1 MFNYITML
9 KEYKCHDCLEIKE
22 ISKFTKNRH
31 KSLGIEKSCKECNNK
46 KGRLKRQARKEKMLL
61 ELESSTNRPKLS
73 STELTEFDIEKE
85 VIEDG
90 KIKHFTSLFVAQSE
104 SGKTILMMYL
114 IDKIREHY
122 DFVILISK
130 NLQAESYDLSK
141 FDFVT
146 NDRNLESVIM
156 AIRYL
161 QRKSFNKFNFLLVI
175 DDIKTRGKVVIQD
188 LFTNGRN
195 SNISTLN
202 LVQHPTMVDN
212 HMRTNCKFIFLFN
225 QRNPELIRATISRFL
240 INFVFTPYNI
250 TSKRDKETY
259 LETWLQN
266 NTKDYTSIV
275 LNIKSGVVQ
284 KVKAEIKKKK

>member
-1 MFNYITML
+1 M
-9 KEYKCHDCLEIKE
+9 KEYKCHTCLEIKD
-22 ISKFTKNRH
+22 ISKFQKNKH
-31 KSLGIEKSCKECNNK
+31 KSMGFEKTCKECTNK
-46 KGRLKRQARKEKMLL
+46 RYRQLRAIRKEQMLNDL
-61 ELESSTNRPKLS
+61 DESTNRPKLNS
-73 STELTEFDIEKE
+73 ELTPFDIQKE
-85 VIEDG
+85 VIIDG

-104 SGKTILMMYL
+104 SGKTILMMHL

-130 NLQAESYDLSK
+130 NLQADSYDLSK
-141 FDFVT
+141 FDFST

-161 QRKSFNKFNFLLVI
+161 QRKTLNKFNFLIVV

-195 SNISTLN
+195 SNISTMN
-202 LVQHPTMVDN
+202 LVQHPTMIDN

-225 QRNPELIRATISRFL
+225 QRNPELIKATISRFL
-240 INFVFTPYNI
+240 INFIATPQSVI
-250 TSKRDKETY
+250 SKRAREDY

-275 LNIKSGVVQ
+275 LNIKDGVVQ
-284 KVKAEIKKKK
+284 KVKADIKKKK